1 MHKSRPGTVVIDCNA
16 DVAEAAEFWSE
27 ALGWPAEPL
36 THPDDANYG
45 HHSRYCSYESNHRF
59 ADSAAQAW
67 AVKDQDCPAARC
79 LEGNRVPG
87 VQ

>member
-36 THPDDANYG
+36 THPDDANYRD
-45 HHSRYCSYESNHRF
+45 HSRYCPRNRIV
-59 ADSAAQAW
+59 DSLI
-67 AVKDQDCPAARC
+67 VLRKRGP
-79 LEGNRVPG
+79 
-87 VQ
+87 